1 MWLCYNRIWNAL
13 GGVVF
18 SKGIIW
24 WGAPSP
30 GFSRFCRFFHNQTF
44 LDKKMLIKEC
54 VFPPSRSREKI
65 SSVRKNILS
74 QTTGV
79 NSNEHIRARSPYLPR
94 LRSRGG
100 PTRPR
105 PSKLRGPTSG
115 CPACPLR
122 PRAPLPASR
131 LLISLITM
139 LIPLQFSK
147 GHCSSLFKNRIK
159 HSHGREEREKKQRM

>member
-1 MWLCYNRIWNAL
+1 MWLCYNRIRNAL

-105 PSKLRGPTSG
+105 PLQAARPHLRV
-115 CPACPLR
+115 PACPLR